1 MSSVKPVK
9 VRGPYRRTVPNQ
21 ERNGVVTEVAEDL
34 FPRRLEILKYL
45 ASRDS
50 GEPPSVAEVARAV
63 KLKSTQTVHHHLLK
77 LEEDG
82 HIERLLAPSSKPD
95 RKRRPIKLT
104 EKGWQAVGS
113 ATPALGRAA
122 AGPGIEAISEGIGTS
137 NLATDL
143 LVSQKDRRRYTV
155 TAHGDSMTGARI
167 EDGDTL
173 LIEENEDPPD
183 GTVVLALL
191 HGEEVTI
198 KRLYRDGENIRLRYQ
213 NGEPRELILPAE
225 DVQIQGE
232 IIRVIHAPVR

>member
-1 MSSVKPVK
+1 M
-9 VRGPYRRTVPNQ
+9 T
-21 ERNGVVTEVAEDL
+21 EDL

-45 ASRDS
+45 AGRDS

-82 HIERLLAPSSKPD
+82 HIERLLAPSAKPD
-95 RKRRPIKLT
+95 RKRRPIRLT

-113 ATPALGRAA
+113 DTPALGRAA
-122 AGPGIEAISEGIGTS
+122 AGPGIEAVVDGTGTS
-137 NLATDL
+137 TLAADL
-143 LVSQKDRRRYTV
+143 LVSGKGRRRYTV
-155 TAHGDSMTGARI
+155 TAHGTSMTGARI

-173 LIEENEDPPD
+173 LVEENEDPPD

-198 KRLYRDGENIRLRYQ
+198 KRLYRDGENVRLRYQ
-213 NGEPRELILPAE
+213 NGEPREIVLPAE
-225 DVQIQGE
+225 DVRVQGE

>member
-1 MSSVKPVK
+1 M
-9 VRGPYRRTVPNQ
+9 
-21 ERNGVVTEVAEDL
+21 AEDL

-45 ASRDS
+45 AGRDS

-82 HIERLLAPSSKPD
+82 YIERLLAPSTKPD
-95 RKRRPIKLT
+95 RKRRPIRLT

-122 AGPGIEAISEGIGTS
+122 AGPGIEAVVDGTGTS
-137 NLATDL
+137 TLAADL
-143 LVSQKDRRRYTV
+143 LVSGKGRRRYTV
-155 TAHGDSMTGARI
+155 TAHGTSMTGARI

-173 LIEENEDPPD
+173 LVEENEDPPD

-191 HGEEVTI
+191 RGEEVTI
-198 KRLYRDGENIRLRYQ
+198 KRLYRDGKNVRLRYQ
-213 NGEPRELILPAE
+213 NGEPREIVLPAE
-225 DVQIQGE
+225 DVQVQGE